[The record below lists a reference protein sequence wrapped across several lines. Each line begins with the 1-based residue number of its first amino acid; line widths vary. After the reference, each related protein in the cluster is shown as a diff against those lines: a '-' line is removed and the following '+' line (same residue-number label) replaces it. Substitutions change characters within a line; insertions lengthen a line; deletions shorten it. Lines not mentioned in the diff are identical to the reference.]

1 MARCGSDWQAASRRC
16 PVNKYVYDSG
26 ALSAIDNRHG
36 DPLRRHEA
44 RLARG
49 HQVIVPAPVAAQ
61 VVREP
66 AQQARLML
74 ALRGC
79 KAVLF
84 TNDDFIP
91 IGRLLGRAGTADVV
105 DGFVAFAAAT
115 ARASVVTSDGDD
127 IRNLFD

>member
-1 MARCGSDWQAASRRC
+1 
-16 PVNKYVYDSG
+16 VNKYVYDSG
-26 ALSAIDNRHG
+26 ALIAIDNRPG

-66 AQQARLML
+66 GRQARVML
-74 ALRGC
+74 ILRGC
-79 KAVLF
+79 KVVPF
-84 TNDDFIP
+84 TSDDVAP
-91 IGRLLGRAGTADVV
+91 IGRLLDRAGTAEVV

-115 ARASVVTSDGDD
+115 ARASVVSSNADD
-127 IRNLFD
+127 IRHLFDALGVRLPVLSP